1 MAAVAVVGVG
11 MMMMCC
17 SSSVAAVMM
26 SGEEK
31 KDDSGG
37 GGGGGGG
44 GGADDDSVVPKTPAQ
59 VAADTAY
66 IDTIRN
72 STNGA
77 DRAAAAAA
85 KAQADADAAAAA
97 LAADPAADP
106 VEVAAAEAQVTTAK
120 TYAELGCERCHH
132 LMHCPSNECFGCY
145 GRNLQRE
152 GCPQTW

>member
-17 SSSVAAVMM
+17 SSSVSAVMM

-31 KDDSGG
+31 KDDSDS
-37 GGGGGGG
+37 
-44 GGADDDSVVPKTPAQ
+44 DDESVVPKTPAQ
-59 VAADTAY
+59 VAADATY
-66 IDTIRN
+66 LETIRT
-72 STNGA
+72 SANGA

-106 VEVAAAEAQVTTAK
+106 AEVAAAEEKVTTAK
-120 TYAELGCERCHH
+120 TYTELGCERCEQ
-132 LMHCPSNECFGCY
+132 LMHCPSNECNGCY
-145 GRNLQRE
+145 QRNAGRT
-152 GCPQTW
+152 GCPQSW